1 MSCKKADCN
10 GKPIPRGKYCEIHCT
25 KAKSNAKSKV
35 KNNTKQEVKN
45 ATKIEVKNDAKI
57 EVKNATKIEVK
68 NDADISTFKDLYEFL
83 QHNELLEWIK
93 TPWQGKDKQES
104 VLRLFAGLNLIRK
117 LNNYRVCSGN
127 FNTMTIAI
135 INETRSIFYNGE
147 DLIMLKDTGNS
158 SDLTCVHKDDEK
170 HLLVTTSKNLN
181 RTNINNLDIADII
194 LNFQQYENIGY
205 TMKLCVCIREE
216 KEFKLMLTRVR
227 DTNAN
232 LLAYAEDAIVI
243 DWNDLRQAHIEF
255 KDNYH
260 SISVADIK
268 ESKNPLLLKMHQKLG
283 VKKTLALKNARKK
296 RILWGHIQRSGKSY
310 IIGGCIIE
318 DSKNKAS
325 CNYLIIT
332 TAPNETIT
340 QQMAVFDCF
349 QLSSF
354 NVARIEGDTK
364 RSIRDKNIYICSKQ
378 FLQNKTDNKRTMQ
391 WLKNINFDM
400 RFVDESHNG
409 GTTDLAQKTLALY
422 GGNSFTV
429 QITATYAKPVSEYDI
444 PLENMVLWDLEDI
457 KLCKNINDE
466 NIALLV
472 QKHGN
477 IIGDIISEYTH
488 NEIKA
493 EYSKYPDLILLT
505 DRLTNEVVDQIIRET
520 RNNEYGWSVNACFL
534 LCQDEKK
541 VIARFQN
548 NDANLRLWWR
558 IFGRR
563 NLLGVQDPEY
573 PDSKVFMKRIER
585 ISRSTSSIF
594 DSTEPIIIMAFL
606 PQSKINKITTA
617 TIALLRDRN
626 VIPEY
631 EIIGINSKLTSDPK
645 KTIEDA
651 RCRARNSGK
660 RGVLVLSGR
669 QCSLGVSIDNCD
681 IVLLLN
687 NAKGFDMVYQMMF
700 RCMTERKGKTHG
712 FVVDLNIHR
721 LIGTTLVN
729 YAEIIRP
736 KEQIKDSLNYIL
748 NEQLITLNCDH
759 LIPCAENIENTIL
772 SLSSKVYSIYS
783 SNTERVLSHFLDRL
797 KFSEILLN
805 SEEQKAFNRY
815 FVHNAGGRVIDIDV
829 SAEIKEGIEYIPLMH
844 EHEKDE
850 KDEKQEQKTKTNK
863 KKQNDDNH
871 NKVNYAN
878 LLRHFIPLVCILTIH
893 NRETSFVRMCN
904 SIIEDEKVFAI
915 LIDQVK
921 GWWGDNINAESV
933 HLLISTYIKYI
944 QNNNTYTQ
952 SISGIKELFF
962 NNVADTRQL
971 SKLIDKYLIPQ
982 ELEKKKNAEVS
993 TPHALRQEMLD
1004 KIPVEF
1010 WTTPKKVFEPCS
1022 GKGGFVIDIVD
1033 RFMVGLSN
1041 LITDEK
1047 ERYRVIVEECLYFSD
1062 INPTNIY
1069 ICSLLLDP
1077 HGEYKLN
1084 FNEGNTLEL
1093 DIKDKWNIAG
1103 FDAVIGNPPYTTDEN
1118 NTNGKGE
1125 TPLYD
1130 KFVMRFVDKTKYLL
1144 YIIPSRYFS
1153 GGKGLATFR
1162 EFMMNCRKIK
1172 LINHFDEDI
1181 RIFKDVD
1188 IKGGV
1193 NYFLYDNDYNGDVL
1207 FNNEPINLSKY
1218 DIILK
1223 PRFYKIIEKIYSRNL
1238 KSITDIL
1245 GYRPKIK
1252 TNDKR
1257 LCNDGKIKCYVSSLK
1272 SKNNIKYISSFDD
1285 DKFENS
1291 TRLLILETTKDTLS
1305 GFSKKMIIN
1314 SDNSLF
1320 TTSFIPFLVA
1330 ANEAENLKYYLSLNL
1345 VNFIL
1350 ISRKASHLITK
1361 NSLKW
1366 IPLLSF
1372 AQRWTNASL
1381 YEYFNFTED
1390 EIRIIEL
1397 VIA

>member
-10 GKPIPRGKYCEIHCT
+10 GKPIPRGKYCEIHRT
-25 KAKSNAKSKV
+25 KQRGKKDTVPKAKIEL
-35 KNNTKQEVKN
+35 KND
-45 ATKIEVKNDAKI
+45 TKIELKND
-57 EVKNATKIEVK
+57 TKIY
-68 NDADISTFKDLYEFL
+68 TFKDLYEFL

-117 LNNYRVCSGN
+117 LDNYKVCSGN
-127 FNTMTIAI
+127 FNTMTISMI
-135 INETRSIFYNGE
+135 TETRSVFYNDE

-158 SDLTCVHKDDEK
+158 SDLTCMHKDDEK

-194 LNFQQYENIGY
+194 LNFQQYGNIGY
-205 TMKLCVCIREE
+205 TMTLCVCIREE

-232 LLAYAEDAIVI
+232 LLAYAENAIVI
-243 DWNDLRQAHIEF
+243 DWNDLQQAHIEF
-255 KDNYH
+255 KNIYH

-268 ESKNPLLLKMHQKLG
+268 ESKQPLLLKMHQKLG
-283 VKKTLALKNARKK
+283 VKKTLALKNSRKK

-340 QQMAVFDCF
+340 QQMAVFDCL

-354 NVARIEGDTK
+354 NVARIEGDTKRSIRYTK

-378 FLQNKTDNKRTMQ
+378 FLQNKTDNKRTIK

-409 GTTDLAQKTLALY
+409 GTTGLAQKTLALY

-444 PLENMVLWDLEDI
+444 PLENMILWDLDDI
-457 KLCKNINDE
+457 KLCKNINGE

-477 IIGDIISEYTH
+477 VIGDIISNYTH
-488 NEIKA
+488 EEIKE

-505 DRLTNEVVDQIIRET
+505 DRLTNEVVAQIIRDT
-520 RNNEYGWSVNACFL
+520 RNNDYGWSVNACFL

-573 PDSKVFMKRIER
+573 PDSKVFMKRIEH

-736 KEQIKDSLNYIL
+736 NMQIKDSLNYIL

-815 FVHNAGGRVIDIDV
+815 FVHSVGGRVIDIDA
-829 SAEIKEGIEYIPLMH
+829 STEIKEGIEYIPLMH

-962 NNVADTRQL
+962 NNMADTRQL
-971 SKLIDKYLIPQ
+971 SQLIDKYLIPQ

-993 TPHALRQEMLD
+993 TPYTLRQEMLD

-1033 RFMVGLSN
+1033 RFNTGLSN

-1093 DIKDKWNIAG
+1093 DIIVKWNIAG
-1103 FDAVIGNPPYTTDEN
+1103 FDAVIGNPPYN
-1118 NTNGKGE
+1118 SSGNTGTGNTIWQHFVKKAINEWLIPNG
-1125 TPLYD
+1125 
-1130 KFVMRFVDKTKYLL
+1130 YLL
-1144 YIIPSRYFS
+1144 YVHPSGWRKPNSIKGRFTGLFNLMTNQNQMIYLEIHGIKDGQKTFNCGTRYDWYVIE
-1153 GGKGLATFR
+1153 K
-1162 EFMMNCRKIK
+1162 KIK
-1172 LINHFDEDI
+1172 YKNTIVNDEDRKYNELDLCSI
-1181 RIFKDVD
+1181 TWLPNSNIIEINNMLAVNECDRCDIIYSPSVYEHRKSWMSHSKSSEYKYPCIHSITTNGTRYMYSKVNNRGHFGIPKVIISETGFNGVIID
-1188 IKGGV
+1188 IKGEYGMT
-1193 NYFLYDNDYNGDVL
+1193 NGAMG
-1207 FNNEPINLSKY
+1207 I
-1218 DIILK
+1218 
-1223 PRFYKIIEKIYSRNL
+1223 KIYTL
-1238 KSITDIL
+1238 EE
-1245 GYRPKIK
+1245 
-1252 TNDKR
+1252 
-1257 LCNDGKIKCYVSSLK
+1257 GK
-1272 SKNNIKYISSFDD
+1272 NIKQAVENISF
-1285 DKFENS
+1285 
-1291 TRLLILETTKDTLS
+1291 TRLVKSYSWSIYRIDWNIIKLFKKD
-1305 GFSKKMIIN
+1305 FWR
-1314 SDNSLF
+1314 D
-1320 TTSFIPFLVA
+1320 FI
-1330 ANEAENLKYYLSLNL
+1330 
-1345 VNFIL
+1345 
-1350 ISRKASHLITK
+1350 
-1361 NSLKW
+1361 
-1366 IPLLSF
+1366 
-1372 AQRWTNASL
+1372 
-1381 YEYFNFTED
+1381 
-1390 EIRIIEL
+1390 
-1397 VIA
+1397 